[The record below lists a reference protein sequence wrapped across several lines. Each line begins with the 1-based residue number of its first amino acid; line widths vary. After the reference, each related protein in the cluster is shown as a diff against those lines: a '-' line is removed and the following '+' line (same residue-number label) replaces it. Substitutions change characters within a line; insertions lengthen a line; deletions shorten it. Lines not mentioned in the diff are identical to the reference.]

1 MLQQVENYS
10 LIPINHSH
18 SWSP

>member
-1 MLQQVENYS
+1 MIQQVENYS

-18 SWSP
+18 SWTP